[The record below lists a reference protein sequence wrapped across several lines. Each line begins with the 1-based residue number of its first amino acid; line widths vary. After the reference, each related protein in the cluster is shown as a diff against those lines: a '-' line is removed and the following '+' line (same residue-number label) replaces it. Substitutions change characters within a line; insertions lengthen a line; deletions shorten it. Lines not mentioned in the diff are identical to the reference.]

1 MNKLSRIM
9 CLLSAVC
16 MLAACSSAKTDT
28 AEETAVLQTFSETVS
43 EETAAETLAAAIEYE
58 IDPAKPVIAL
68 TFDDGPN
75 ITTTLSVLKLLEKYQ
90 VRASFFI
97 VGNNITESTEKI
109 IRRADD
115 MGCEINNHSRS
126 HNYMNKLSEEEIRD
140 EVGFVSDKV
149 EEITGKPTKFFR
161 PPYIAVNET
170 MYQCIDMPFI
180 CGYGC
185 NDWDPKVT
193 AEERINSV
201 LENVQDGT
209 IILLHDAQGN
219 NATVEALDTIIPSLL
234 EQGYQFATVSEL
246 FEAKGIE
253 ISGDDTNLYTVVSA
267 IG

>member
-1 MNKLSRIM
+1 MKKLAKII
-9 CLLSAVC
+9 CLISAAC
-16 MLAACSSAKTDT
+16 MLASCSNSTQTDIS
-28 AEETAVLQTFSETVS
+28 EETTVLQTSYEAVS
-43 EETAAETLAAAIEYE
+43 EETSAVTLAAPIEYE
-58 IDPAKPVIAL
+58 IDPTKPVIAL

-97 VGNNITESTEKI
+97 VGNNITESTERI
-109 IRRADD
+109 IRRAND

-126 HNYMNKLSEEEIRD
+126 HNYMNKLSEEEIKA
-140 EVGFVSDKV
+140 EVDFVSDKV
-149 EEITGKPTKFFR
+149 EEITGKPTPFFR

-170 MYQCIDMPFI
+170 MYESIDMPFI

-193 AEERINSV
+193 VEERINGV

-246 FEAKGIE
+246 FEAKGID
-253 ISGDDTNLYTVVSA
+253 ISGDDTNLYTVVQ
-267 IG
+267 